1 MYTWIVSHH
10 PTKPDAE
17 PRVVV
22 LVELDDGIRFVANLL
37 GVEPDDV
44 QNGMEVAL
52 SIEPDRRRRAPA
64 VPPGGVAVSASSS
77 ETAIVGIGQTEFSKH
92 SGRSELQLAGEAV
105 TAAVA
110 DAGLTP
116 RDIDGAVTFAIDVN
130 DELAV
135 MRCRGHPGAAVHR
148 PDARRWRRRVRDR
161 AAGVGGRSRRAQPTR
176 SSCTAR
182 STSGRDAA
190 SASRS
195 RERQGA
201 GRHRRDG
208 TGTCRS
214 ASTRRRRC
222 TRSGTSATCT
232 STASPTWTSGC
243 YPVVARKHAA
253 TNPNAF
259 YYQQPL
265 TLEDHQQSRWIVE
278 PILRKLDCCQES
290 DGGVAL
296 VVTSMDRARD
306 LPHAPVRV
314 AAASQA
320 PPARRRRDVRL
331 LPRRSRGDYEE
342 AAFLGQQL
350 YEATGLAPDDIDVAM
365 IYENFTPIVFLQL
378 EAFGFCGPGEA
389 TDFIADG
396 NIEVGGKIPV
406 NPNGGLL
413 GEAYI
418 HGMNNIL
425 EGVRQVRGTAAN
437 QVDDAEHVL
446 VSAGRSGLV
455 LSP

>member
-1 MYTWIVSHH
+1 M
-10 PTKPDAE
+10 
-17 PRVVV
+17 
-22 LVELDDGIRFVANLL
+22 
-37 GVEPDDV
+37 
-44 QNGMEVAL
+44 AL
-52 SIEPDRRRRAPA
+52 SRD
-64 VPPGGVAVSASSS
+64 
-77 ETAIVGIGQTEFSKH
+77 TAIVGIGQTEFSKH

-105 TAAVA
+105 AAA
-110 DAGLTP
+110 ITDAGLTP
-116 RDIDGAVTFAIDVN
+116 ADIDGAVTFAMDVN

-135 MRCRGHPGAAVHR
+135 MRCAGIPSLRFTARTRGGGGGACATVQLASAAVASGAA
-148 PDARRWRRRVRDR
+148 DAVVVYR
-161 AAGVGGRSRRAQPTR
+161 AFNER
-176 SSCTAR
+176 
-182 STSGRDAA
+182 SGRRFGQPISDNNK
-190 SASRS
+190 SRVVPPGWNWYLPFGLDTPAKVYS
-195 RERQGA
+195 LWYQRYM
-201 GRHRRDG
+201 HRYGVTNMDF
-208 TGTCRS
+208 
-214 ASTRRRRC
+214 AL
-222 TRSGTSATCT
+222 
-232 STASPTWTSGC
+232 

-265 TLEDHQQSRWIVE
+265 TLEQHQESRWIVE

-296 VVTSMDRARD
+296 VVTSLDRARD
-306 LPHAPVRV
+306 LPHDPVRV
-314 AAASQA
+314 AAASQGHL
-320 PPARRRRDVRL
+320 RDGDEMFGYY
-331 LPRRSRGDYEE
+331 RGDLSGYEE
-342 AAFLGQQL
+342 GAFLGEQL

-365 IYENFTPIVFLQL
+365 IYENFTPIVFIQL

-389 TDFIADG
+389 TDFIAGG

-425 EGVRQVRGTAAN
+425 EGVRQVRGTGVN
-437 QVDDAEHVL
+437 QVDGAEHVL

>member
-1 MYTWIVSHH
+1 M
-10 PTKPDAE
+10 
-17 PRVVV
+17 
-22 LVELDDGIRFVANLL
+22 
-37 GVEPDDV
+37 
-44 QNGMEVAL
+44 AL
-52 SIEPDRRRRAPA
+52 SR
-64 VPPGGVAVSASSS
+64 

-105 TAAVA
+105 AAAVA
-110 DAGLTP
+110 DAGLTAA
-116 RDIDGAVTFAIDVN
+116 DIDGAVTFAMDVN

-135 MRCRGHPGAAVHR
+135 MRCAGIPSLRFTARTRGGGGGACATVQLASAAVASGAA
-148 PDARRWRRRVRDR
+148 DAVVVYR
-161 AAGVGGRSRRAQPTR
+161 AFNER
-176 SSCTAR
+176 
-182 STSGRDAA
+182 SGRRFGQPI
-190 SASRS
+190 SENNKSRVVPPGWNWYLPFGLDTPAKVYS
-195 RERQGA
+195 LWYQRYM
-201 GRHRRDG
+201 HRYGITNMDFG
-208 TGTCRS
+208 L
-214 ASTRRRRC
+214 
-222 TRSGTSATCT
+222 
-232 STASPTWTSGC
+232 

-265 TLEDHQQSRWIVE
+265 TLEQHQESRWIVE

-296 VVTSMDRARD
+296 VVTSMERARD
-306 LPHAPVRV
+306 LPSTPVRV
-314 AAASQA
+314 AAASQGHL
-320 PPARRRRDVRL
+320 RDGDEMFGYY
-331 LPRRSRGDYEE
+331 RGDLSGYEE
-342 AAFLGQQL
+342 GAFLGEQL
-350 YEATGLAPDDIDVAM
+350 YDATGLGPDDIDVAM
-365 IYENFTPIVFLQL
+365 IYENFTPIVFIQL

-389 TDFIADG
+389 TDFIAGG

-437 QVDDAEHVL
+437 QVDGAEHVL